1 MPRAIPISAP
11 ERGLLDAAARE
22 PFIDIEVA
30 VVTPLFGGGATPR
43 QTDPQQ
49 PVRGSS
55 VRGQLRFW
63 WRACQGAAH
72 ASVDDLFEA
81 ESALWGNTERPSP
94 LQVGVEML
102 DRGGEVVS
110 GNYIPS
116 RKDSDRYELSWIP
129 RYKPIAYALFPFQGQ
144 LDKTRRNILEYPA
157 TAREGVRF
165 RLRIADGTDG
175 LSEAQRGQVRGAV
188 WAWLTFGGIG
198 ARTRRGC
205 GSLYCAEAPFA
216 PPTKP
221 AEVAGWLKAQARG
234 YLAGTQRQLPIPTLP
249 GAAIVFGKV
258 DHPPMG
264 CWGIAVKLMQDFRQ
278 GVGFG
283 RNSGSGPNRPGRSR
297 WPEADS
303 IRQLSGTH
311 DPQHAPTHVARP
323 YFPRADLGLPI
334 IFHFQSREDPAEAT
348 LEADAAAQ
356 ASRMASPIILK
367 PLTLGPDRAVALALC
382 LDAPRV
388 WDVAGIGLRLRR
400 PDRAIG
406 TGELNDSEKN
416 NQVTPLIRQ
425 GKGVSA
431 RKAFMEFAA
440 EQLKTTTGGL
450 R

>member
-63 WRACQGAAH
+63 WRACQGAAY
-72 ASVDDLFEA
+72 ASVDDLFAA

-102 DRGGEVVS
+102 NRGGEIACATFPADDRGGYKS
-110 GNYIPS
+110 F
-116 RKDSDRYELSWIP
+116 P
-129 RYKPIAYALFPFQGQ
+129 RWTPGHPGYALFPFQG
-144 LDKTRRNILEYPA
+144 KVSGGRIETSPA
-157 TAREGVRF
+157 LGREGVRF
-165 RLRIADGTDG
+165 RLRIADGTDR
-175 LSEAQRGQVRGAV
+175 LSEAERGQVRGAV

-258 DHPPMG
+258 DHPPMS

-311 DPQHAPTHVARP
+311 DPQHAPTHPARP

-406 TGELNDSEKN
+406 TGELHDSEKN
-416 NQVTPLIRQ
+416 NQVTPLTRQ